1 MPEEKLPDRI
11 QNEESKT
18 LRPVNEEAEKWLYR
32 PIKCLDFGFVYLVD
46 YLGSDAAIAQ
56 AARVSYGKGTKK
68 VSDDEALIWYLMDNE
83 HTTPFEMCELK
94 FHAKMPIF
102 VARQWVRHRT
112 ASINEVSRRYSEVSE
127 EFYLPQV
134 GDLRKQSREN
144 RQGREDELSAENQ
157 AKVLAILQEQYRQQL
172 SGYRE
177 FTEMELARELARIH
191 ISVANYTEWYWK
203 IDLRNLFN
211 FLRLRIDKHAQYE
224 IRVYA
229 EAMARIV
236 KDMFPMAYGA
246 FEEFQLNA
254 DKFSATEKKILRL
267 ARSRI
272 RMDEDDMEE
281 LAFKFLKN
289 KRRTKKFLEKW
300 KSIFK

>member
-1 MPEEKLPDRI
+1 M
-11 QNEESKT
+11 
-18 LRPVNEEAEKWLYR
+18 
-32 PIKCLDFGFVYLVD
+32 
-46 YLGSDAAIAQ
+46 GSDAAIAQ

-254 DKFSATEKKILRL
+254 DSFRHGKKILRL

-281 LAFKFLKN
+281 LAFKF
-289 KRRTKKFLEKW
+289 
-300 KSIFK
+300 

>member
-1 MPEEKLPDRI
+1 M
-11 QNEESKT
+11 
-18 LRPVNEEAEKWLYR
+18 
-32 PIKCLDFGFVYLVD
+32 D

-211 FLRLRIDKHAQYE
+211 FLRLRIDKM
-224 IRVYA
+224 RS
-229 EAMARIV
+229 M
-236 KDMFPMAYGA
+236 KFA
-246 FEEFQLNA
+246 FMRKRWRAL
-254 DKFSATEKKILRL
+254 SKICFRW
-267 ARSRI
+267 
-272 RMDEDDMEE
+272 RMGH
-281 LAFKFLKN
+281 LKN
-289 KRRTKKFLEKW
+289 FN
-300 KSIFK
+300 